1 MSKRILSVILV
12 TVMVLI
18 SGCGHPAPAPV
29 TDSPKTESQSQA
41 AAPSVEGTTV
51 EARLVSFDGTWLIF
65 EYEGTRYSMSLS
77 ETMINTTTLH
87 AGDTLLITYQ
97 GLLSP
102 EDTSTCRVLSVSTKE
117 DNDTDSHELVGT
129 LEDITM
135 NAITVRVNDG
145 RVITFN
151 ATNAKHSF
159 SYGINEG
166 NWVTI
171 IYNGD
176 LVGTDTTNI
185 AVTRIHD
192 EDTNYVKEVKAQTT
206 IQEVDD
212 TVYALQDAGVRS
224 SYMMASEFLGTLKA
238 RQGIQRTGI
247 CNNGWNRVIWN
258 GSEAYIYGKLLTT
271 EANEADMQEA
281 KEDVSQKVK
290 IKDLEETVYVKTDA
304 NVRVGYS
311 TASKSIGALK
321 AGTPIT
327 RTGICDNGWS
337 RILYKGAIAYV
348 YSDLLTTKNPNTEKD
363 GVKITAVAEA
373 VYIVDDAHVRKSWS
387 KDSDLLGTLNV
398 GDSVVRTGICD
409 NGWSRISYNHEDAY
423 VKSDLLSK
431 TNPLEVET
439 VTIYRAF
446 GSAWTSM
453 DVDVRES
460 FSASSKSLGVLPK
473 GTKIDINGVTDSDW
487 ARFNYKDTVG
497 YVHNDMLTTV
507 DPNPGK
513 PTPTPTPRPTATP
526 TPTPTTV
533 PTVTIK
539 PSVTVQPTATE
550 TPTPTPTPVPEET
563 VEPAPAVDPEP
574 EDTQDIYGIVSG
586 YDLNSVTIA
595 VSDDKAASS
604 NPGGASDESNS
615 GIEGNDEYPSITYDE
630 AKGAEKTYY
639 TFDLSDAAQEYEQG
653 ISEGIAVKVTYTGEL
668 STMTAVH
675 AVRVTDV
682 GVPQPAPV
690 PETDVTP
697 TPDESKEK
705 SVPAETEKTEPES
718 APEENPDKEEE
729 SKAKSVPEEI
739 IEDEPESVPEETYE
753 EPAPEE
759 TYEEPAPEE
768 TYEEPAPEETYEEPA
783 EEETYEEPAPEEIY
797 EEPRAEE
804 SEGRTFRGIVDSC
817 TGNIVT
823 VIMEDNVKNMF
834 NFESANIDRALLV
847 PGARVKVIADFTS
860 VRPEE
865 NVYKA
870 VKIEIEP

>member
-290 IKDLEETVYVKTDA
+290 IKDLEAAK
-304 NVRVGYS
+304 
-311 TASKSIGALK
+311 
-321 AGTPIT
+321 
-327 RTGICDNGWS
+327 
-337 RILYKGAIAYV
+337 
-348 YSDLLTTKNPNTEKD
+348 
-363 GVKITAVAEA
+363 VA
-373 VYIVDDAHVRKSWS
+373 
-387 KDSDLLGTLNV
+387 
-398 GDSVVRTGICD
+398 
-409 NGWSRISYNHEDAY
+409 
-423 VKSDLLSK
+423 
-431 TNPLEVET
+431 
-439 VTIYRAF
+439 
-446 GSAWTSM
+446 
-453 DVDVRES
+453 
-460 FSASSKSLGVLPK
+460 
-473 GTKIDINGVTDSDW
+473 
-487 ARFNYKDTVG
+487 
-497 YVHNDMLTTV
+497 
-507 DPNPGK
+507 
-513 PTPTPTPRPTATP
+513 
-526 TPTPTTV
+526 
-533 PTVTIK
+533 
-539 PSVTVQPTATE
+539 
-550 TPTPTPTPVPEET
+550 
-563 VEPAPAVDPEP
+563 
-574 EDTQDIYGIVSG
+574 
-586 YDLNSVTIA
+586 
-595 VSDDKAASS
+595 
-604 NPGGASDESNS
+604 
-615 GIEGNDEYPSITYDE
+615 
-630 AKGAEKTYY
+630 AEKTLKEVKSMKTPYK
-639 TFDLSDAAQEYEQG
+639 SVEAA
-653 ISEGIAVKVTYTGEL
+653 KKEL
-668 STMTAVH
+668 RLIGQQLDRFKKGAKEAEELTAALNASQASASAAGAEVASN
-675 AVRVTDV
+675 AVRASTANATDIV
-682 GVPQPAPV
+682 QK
-690 PETDVTP
+690 
-697 TPDESKEK
+697 SK
-705 SVPAETEKTEPES
+705 SVGKKVLTGALNVVDPGRVALSWWKPTSGAAKATKEVVGSAISLPVWGYGYLPAY
-718 APEENPDKEEE
+718 N
-729 SKAKSVPEEI
+729 
-739 IEDEPESVPEETYE
+739 
-753 EPAPEE
+753 
-759 TYEEPAPEE
+759 
-768 TYEEPAPEETYEEPA
+768 
-783 EEETYEEPAPEEIY
+783 
-797 EEPRAEE
+797 
-804 SEGRTFRGIVDSC
+804 
-817 TGNIVT
+817 TGY
-823 VIMEDNVKNMF
+823 
-834 NFESANIDRALLV
+834 FEL
-847 PGARVKVIADFTS
+847 
-860 VRPEE
+860 
-865 NVYKA
+865 
-870 VKIEIEP
+870 